1 MDERGYDRV
10 VCSLLSKLSISL
22 ENHLYQTKLQD
33 KGYYTMRAAMFEHN
47 DIEYYICAGRC
58 DPEGI
63 PSNQFAISIEMRDTS
78 KDSKE
83 ILGRILPRLEESVN
97 GVQWN
102 PQKGKNQS
110 PELYWRYE
118 IQEQMFR
125 EREKKIMEDCE
136 LAIQLVRELC

>member
-1 MDERGYDRV
+1 MTTIWNEGDYDGTAR
-10 VCSLLSKLSISL
+10 SLLNQLSISL
-22 ENHLYQTKLQD
+22 ENNLYQTELQD
-33 KGYYTMRAAMFEHN
+33 KGYYSMRASIFIHN

-58 DPEGI
+58 DPEGF
-63 PSNQFAISIEMRDTS
+63 PSDQFAISIEMRDTS

-83 ILGRILPRLEESVN
+83 ILGRILPRLQESVN

-102 PQKGKNQS
+102 PHKGINQS

-118 IQEQMFR
+118 NQEYSL
-125 EREKKIMEDCE
+125 EKIVEDCE

>member
-1 MDERGYDRV
+1 MDEGDYDGTAR
-10 VCSLLSKLSISL
+10 SLLNQLSISS
-22 ENHLYQTKLQD
+22 ENHLYQTELQD
-33 KGYYTMRAAMFEHN
+33 QGYYTMRATMFKHN

-58 DPEGI
+58 DPEGL

-83 ILGRILPRLEESVN
+83 ILGRILPRLQESVN

-102 PQKGKNQS
+102 PHKGINQS

-125 EREKKIMEDCE
+125 DREEKIVEDCE

>member
-1 MDERGYDRV
+1 MDEGDYDGTAR
-10 VCSLLSKLSISL
+10 SLLNQLSISL
-22 ENHLYQTKLQD
+22 ENHLYQTELQD
-33 KGYYTMRAAMFEHN
+33 KGYYTMRATMFKHN

-58 DPEGI
+58 DPEGFR
-63 PSNQFAISIEMRDTS
+63 SNQFAISIEMRDTS

-83 ILGRILPRLEESVN
+83 ILGRILPRLQESVN

-102 PQKGKNQS
+102 PHKGINQS

-125 EREKKIMEDCE
+125 DREEKIVEDCE